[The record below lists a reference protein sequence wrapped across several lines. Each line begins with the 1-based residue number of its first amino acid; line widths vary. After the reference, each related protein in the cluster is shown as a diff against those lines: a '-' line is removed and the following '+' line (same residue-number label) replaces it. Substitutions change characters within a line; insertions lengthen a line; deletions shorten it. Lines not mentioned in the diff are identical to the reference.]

1 VSAARR
7 WVERMD
13 EARMTDRTPALEP
26 RPNGGAG
33 GGRLELAVVV
43 IISVAGLATSF
54 AGYEAS
60 LWNREQAIA
69 FGRAGGDRV
78 VGTRAALDASVS
90 RTMAVDLFSAWM
102 EAKAAGKSDLA
113 ADYERRFPPELKP
126 AFDEWLAQRPFE
138 NPKAAPSP
146 FRLPAYRQQ
155 GLTEAE
161 RLDAKAQAEFAAGQR
176 ASAYSASFTRA
187 GVILA
192 TSMFFGGVGPVFK
205 ARYLRMALGAMAF
218 ISCGF
223 GLAQVF
229 TLPVLSLHF

>member
-1 VSAARR
+1 MI
-7 WVERMD
+7 ERPSTL
-13 EARMTDRTPALEP
+13 AP
-26 RPNGGAG
+26 RPNGQADR
-33 GGRLELAVVV
+33 GRLELAVVV
-43 IISVAGLATSF
+43 VISVAGLATSF

-78 VGTRAALDASVS
+78 VGTRAALDASVA

-102 EAKAAGKSDLA
+102 EAKAAGKSELA

-126 AFDEWLAQRPFE
+126 AFDDWLAQRPFE

-161 RLDAKAQAEFAAGQR
+161 RLDAKAQAEFEAGQR
-176 ASAYSASFTRA
+176 ASAISASFTRA
-187 GVILA
+187 SVILA
-192 TSMFFGGVGPVFK
+192 TSMFFGGVGQVFK
-205 ARYLRMALGAMAF
+205 ARYLRIVLAAMTF
-218 ISCGF
+218 ISCGL
-223 GLAQVF
+223 GLAQMF
-229 TLPVLSLHF
+229 TLPVLSLHH